1 MLILAARNK
10 VLLHDISNGERIRIS
25 LRKRPSNGPNQHS
38 KMLAASETE
47 KVPINIGCPR
57 LRLIATESSRQQT

>member
-1 MLILAARNK
+1 M
-10 VLLHDISNGERIRIS
+10 
-25 LRKRPSNGPNQHS
+25 
-38 KMLAASETE
+38 ETE